1 LRCSRAGHRKR
12 MAGAHGCGSG
22 MEALNQTPE
31 EKELFRK
38 QDELAVLAER
48 LSQSELEI
56 ATIRADLQ
64 AFETRCVRFV
74 GVKYAELDEID
85 AEIAEIQARLHPG
98 DDRRREQAEEARD
111 NARESARAAE
121 AARGREKQ
129 DDFCPLEDL
138 KKLYRE
144 AAKAMHPDLAPD
156 EKMRLAREALMV
168 EVNLAY
174 ERQDMEGLRSIL
186 RRWENS
192 PESVEGEGTWAE
204 LIRIIRRIA
213 LVEERLAAID
223 AEITELRATDFW
235 LMKERVKSAEE
246 EGRDILAEMA
256 AVVEGQ
262 IVEAKKRLGDLTRTA
277 AEAR

>member
-1 LRCSRAGHRKR
+1 MG
-12 MAGAHGCGSG
+12 
-22 MEALNQTPE
+22 ALNQTPE
-31 EKELFRK
+31 ERELSRK
-38 QDELAVLAER
+38 QDELAILAER

-56 ATIRADLQ
+56 TTVKADLQ

-74 GVKYAELDEID
+74 GVKFAELDEIE
-85 AEIAEIQARLHPG
+85 AEIAETYARLHPG
-98 DDRRREQAEEARD
+98 DDQRREQAEEARD

-121 AARGREKQ
+121 AARRGEKR
-129 DDFCPLEDL
+129 DSFCPMEDL

-156 EKMRLAREALMV
+156 EKMRLARQTMMV

-174 ERQDMEGLRSIL
+174 ERQDMGGLRSIL

-213 LVEERLAAID
+213 LVEERMSAID
-223 AEITELRATDFW
+223 AEMAELRATDFW
-235 LMKERVKSAEE
+235 LMKEKVGNAEGG
-246 EGRDILAEMA
+246 GRDILAEMA

-262 IVEAKKRLGDLTRTA
+262 IIEARKRLCDLTRTA
-277 AEAR
+277 AEAG

>member
-1 LRCSRAGHRKR
+1 MG
-12 MAGAHGCGSG
+12 
-22 MEALNQTPE
+22 ALNQTPE
-31 EKELFRK
+31 ERELSRK

-74 GVKYAELDEID
+74 GVKYAELDDIE

-98 DDRRREQAEEARD
+98 DNRRREQAEEARD

-129 DDFCPLEDL
+129 EDFCPLEDL
-138 KKLYRE
+138 KRLYRE

-156 EKMRLAREALMV
+156 EEMRLAREALMV

-223 AEITELRATDFW
+223 AEMAELRATDFW
-235 LMKERVKSAEE
+235 LMKNKVRNAER

-256 AVVEGQ
+256 AVVESQ
-262 IVEAKKRLGDLTRTA
+262 IIEARKRLGELTGTV
-277 AEAR
+277 AEGLKPDSRL

>member
-1 LRCSRAGHRKR
+1 MG
-12 MAGAHGCGSG
+12 
-22 MEALNQTPE
+22 ALNQTPE
-31 EKELFRK
+31 ERELSRK
-38 QDELAVLAER
+38 QDELAILAER

-56 ATIRADLQ
+56 TTVKADLQ

-74 GVKYAELDEID
+74 GVKFAELDEIE
-85 AEIAEIQARLHPG
+85 AEIAESYARLRPG
-98 DDRRREQAEEARD
+98 DDQRREQAEEARD

-121 AARGREKQ
+121 AARRGEKR
-129 DDFCPLEDL
+129 DSFCPMEDL

-156 EKMRLAREALMV
+156 EKMRLARQTMMV

-174 ERQDMEGLRSIL
+174 ERQDMGGLRSIL

-213 LVEERLAAID
+213 LVEERMSAID
-223 AEITELRATDFW
+223 AEMAELRATDFW
-235 LMKERVKSAEE
+235 LMKEKVGNADRG
-246 EGRDILAEMA
+246 GRDILAEMA

-262 IVEAKKRLGDLTRTA
+262 IIEARKRLGDLTRTA
-277 AEAR
+277 AEAG

>member
-1 LRCSRAGHRKR
+1 MG
-12 MAGAHGCGSG
+12 
-22 MEALNQTPE
+22 ALNQTPE
-31 EKELFRK
+31 ERELSRK
-38 QDELAVLAER
+38 QDELAILAER

-56 ATIRADLQ
+56 TTVKADLQ

-74 GVKYAELDEID
+74 GVKFAELDEIE
-85 AEIAEIQARLHPG
+85 AEIAETYAHLHPG
-98 DDRRREQAEEARD
+98 DDQRREQAEEARD

-121 AARGREKQ
+121 AAGRREKQ
-129 DDFCPLEDL
+129 DSFCPMEDL

-156 EKMRLAREALMV
+156 EKMRLARQTMMV

-213 LVEERLAAID
+213 LVEERMSAID
-223 AEITELRATDFW
+223 AEMAELRATDFW
-235 LMKERVKSAEE
+235 LMKEKVGSAERA
-246 EGRDILAEMA
+246 GRDILAEMA

-262 IVEAKKRLGDLTRTA
+262 IMEARRRLCDLTRTV
-277 AEAR
+277 AEAG

>member
-1 LRCSRAGHRKR
+1 MG
-12 MAGAHGCGSG
+12 
-22 MEALNQTPE
+22 ALNQTPE
-31 EKELFRK
+31 ERELSRK
-38 QDELAVLAER
+38 QDELAILAER

-56 ATIRADLQ
+56 TTVKADLQ

-74 GVKYAELDEID
+74 GVKYAELDEIE
-85 AEIAEIQARLHPG
+85 AEIAETYARLRPG
-98 DDRRREQAEEARD
+98 DDQRRERAEEARD

-121 AARGREKQ
+121 AARRREKQ
-129 DDFCPLEDL
+129 DSFCPMEDL

-156 EKMRLAREALMV
+156 EKMRLARQAMMV

-204 LIRIIRRIA
+204 PYA
-213 LVEERLAAID
+213 LSEE
-223 AEITELRATDFW
+223 
-235 LMKERVKSAEE
+235 
-246 EGRDILAEMA
+246 
-256 AVVEGQ
+256 
-262 IVEAKKRLGDLTRTA
+262 
-277 AEAR
+277 

>member
-1 LRCSRAGHRKR
+1 MG
-12 MAGAHGCGSG
+12 
-22 MEALNQTPE
+22 ALNQTPE
-31 EKELFRK
+31 ERELSRKE
-38 QDELAVLAER
+38 DELAILAER

-56 ATIRADLQ
+56 TTVKADLQ

-74 GVKYAELDEID
+74 GVKFAELDEIE
-85 AEIAEIQARLHPG
+85 AEIAEAYAHLHPG

-121 AARGREKQ
+121 AARRREKQ
-129 DDFCPLEDL
+129 DSFCPMEDL

-156 EKMRLAREALMV
+156 EKMRLARQAMMV

-174 ERQDMEGLRSIL
+174 ERQDMQGLRSIL

-213 LVEERLAAID
+213 LVEERLAGID
-223 AEITELRATDFW
+223 AEMAELRATDFW
-235 LMKERVKSAEE
+235 LMKEKVKHAERG
-246 EGRDILAEMA
+246 GRDILSEMA
-256 AVVEGQ
+256 AAVECQ
-262 IVEAKKRLGDLTRTA
+262 IMGARKRLGGLTGA
-277 AEAR
+277 GAG

>member
-1 LRCSRAGHRKR
+1 MGQADEGKR
-12 MAGAHGCGSG
+12 MTGPQVRNRMG
-22 MEALNQTPE
+22 ALNQTPE
-31 EKELFRK
+31 ERELSRK
-38 QDELAVLAER
+38 QDELAILAER

-56 ATIRADLQ
+56 TTIKADLQ

-74 GVKYAELDEID
+74 GVKYAELDDIEAEM
-85 AEIAEIQARLHPG
+85 AEIHARLHPG

-156 EKMRLAREALMV
+156 EKMRLARQAMMV

-174 ERQDMEGLRSIL
+174 EKQDMEGLRSLL

-204 LIRIIRRIA
+204 LIRIIRKIA
-213 LVEERLAAID
+213 LVEERLAGIE
-223 AEITELRATDFW
+223 AEMAELRATDFW
-235 LMKERVKSAEE
+235 LMKEKVRNAERG
-246 EGRDILAEMA
+246 GRDILAEMA
-256 AVVEGQ
+256 AAVEGQ
-262 IVEAKKRLGDLTRTA
+262 IIEAKKRLGDLTRMVV
-277 AEAR
+277 EVG